1 MLNNLKLD
9 NRKGNNTLKL
19 YHGSKGRI
27 KGNIKAISRKTCDFG
42 KGFYMGTDI
51 RQPLTLICKYNA
63 AYMYELNINISDF
76 KHFQFNID
84 LDWAFFIAYNR
95 GLLDNY
101 KSSNYY
107 HYISKLCVGYDLISG
122 YIANDKMFYVI
133 DEFFNNNI
141 TDTAL
146 LHSLSALKLGKQYVA
161 ITQDACNK
169 VKVINSYEVSE
180 TDKIRFGVEQD
191 LNRKRG
197 TELAKQ
203 FCKDYRRMGKS
214 FDEILEYKR

>member
-1 MLNNLKLD
+1 MLH
-9 NRKGNNTLKL
+9 L
-19 YHGSKGRI
+19 Y
-27 KGNIKAISRKTCDFG
+27 F
-42 KGFYMGTDI
+42 
-51 RQPLTLICKYNA
+51 
-63 AYMYELNINISDF
+63 E
-76 KHFQFNID
+76 
-84 LDWAFFIAYNR
+84 FI
-95 GLLDNY
+95 L
-101 KSSNYY
+101 
-107 HYISKLCVGYDLISG
+107 
-122 YIANDKMFYVI
+122 
-133 DEFFNNNI
+133 FFNNNI

-203 FCKDYRRMGKS
+203 FCKDYRRMGKY